1 MAQENNKNEKKPE
14 YVSYKKVLLFGSKS
28 TGKTSFSN
36 LLKTGKFEEN
46 IKHTEESKVIY

>member
-1 MAQENNKNEKKPE
+1 MDQEKNKNEKKQE
-14 YVSYKKVLLFGSKS
+14 YISYKKVLLFGSES

-46 IKHTEESKVIY
+46 IEHTKESKVIY

>member
-1 MAQENNKNEKKPE
+1 MQFKEKE
-14 YVSYKKVLLFGSKS
+14 QDFISYKKVLLFGAKS

-46 IKHTEESKVIY
+46 IAHSEESKF